1 MARTTHREVAP
12 LPRTGPPGLL
22 AEITLPLE
30 RKRPW
35 KLSTLAAARRSRPV
49 ASLAGS
55 SRTAAT
61 PGTVFDTLRAA
72 LSRADVPEAD
82 RQLFGIV
89 FDELLRRAP
98 LDQARLRATT
108 AAIRVR
114 SV

>member
-1 MARTTHREVAP
+1 M
-12 LPRTGPPGLL
+12 
-22 AEITLPLE
+22 
-30 RKRPW
+30 
-35 KLSTLAAARRSRPV
+35 STLAAARRSRPV

-98 LDQARLRATT
+98 LDQARLRETT
-108 AAIRVR
+108 VAIRVR
-114 SV
+114 SVGRLPVTVTNRDLMTVMGRQLAP